1 VSESRERIPRRPLPD
16 FEESEEGM
24 KKAIAEAGFLNVA
37 LNDVNQ
43 YGPHAMVM
51 LLGIF
56 ASLTGL
62 ILLLL
67 MLL

>member
-43 YGPHAMVM
+43 YG
-51 LLGIF
+51 
-56 ASLTGL
+56 LTGL